1 MNEFTCGIAR
11 TVYAAWVQRFL
22 PDEVS
27 LGKQIRDL
35 DGRGQGNSEEAKVL
49 KEKRKRLRE
58 NMKSTARAAVVAAEQ
73 YIGAAR
79 IEPEPDGAARVY
91 GTAERLMAEAV
102 QARIRELAE
111 LEEQAEAAIDAA
123 DVEQAALLGMS
134 INAVKEKI
142 KHAAEASYTAA
153 LLLHDTHL
161 SRRDE
166 V

>member
-58 NMKSTARAAVVAAEQ
+58 SMKSTAAAAVIAAEQ
-73 YIGAAR
+73 YVHAAG
-79 IEPEPDGAARVY
+79 IEPEPNGAARVY
-91 GTAERLMAEAV
+91 ATAERLMAEAV

-111 LEEQAEAAIDAA
+111 LEEQAEDAIDAA
-123 DVEQAALLGMS
+123 DVEQAAFLGMS